1 MAHAQV
7 SVEPYG
13 GTEKEDFSEF
23 EQLFQGYIGVA
34 AIPNAQQANFLQLHL
49 RDNALRFYQ
58 TLGPATRANVPASLI
73 ALRDHFCNPQLQ
85 EIHVLNL
92 EQLRFNPKTDT
103 PENFLVNLTKK
114 AQRAYPTPDL
124 PAVAPIDPAIIGAP
138 AAAEAARF
146 HRETAQRQE
155 RIDAVHDNRNEQ
167 IKRLFIKGMPGWLR
181 SKLMEQPPA
190 TTVQELCNLTKKQI
204 TIREI
209 CRKDDYPED
218 GFNEINDKVSEK
230 LISAITKM
238 STNQEKMEKQLNEMR
253 SQITEQSNKQ
263 SNPLP
268 EQNRNNNS
276 QSDQYS
282 GYQPNQNTWYGQQRG
297 NRGGRRR
304 NNWQNKFDFNNTQPN
319 FHHMPPVAQQ
329 PYSQLYPQNQQ
340 YPNMYQN
347 QQPMVQMHP
356 SAQFQQSQNY
366 PTQHFV
372 ANQMPQAE
380 TQNPNGP
387 FGPMVRSSA
396 KFCDVCGKFNH
407 TASQCWWRQKPQGRG
422 QNFPFPNEPKN

>member
-23 EQLFQGYIGVA
+23 EQLFQGYIEVA
-34 AIPNAQQANFLQLHL
+34 TIPNAQQANFLQLHL

-85 EIHVLNL
+85 EVHVLKL

-124 PAVAPIDPAIIGAP
+124 PAVAPIDGTLNGA
-138 AAAEAARF
+138 ALDADTARF

-155 RIDAVHDNRNEQ
+155 RIDAVNDNRNEQ
-167 IKRLFIKGMPGWLR
+167 LKRLFIKGMPGWLR
-181 SKLMEQPPA
+181 SKLMEQPSA

-218 GFNEINDKVSEK
+218 GFNEINDKVSEN
-230 LISAITKM
+230 LISAITKL

-282 GYQPNQNTWYGQQRG
+282 GQQPNTNTWYGQQRG

-304 NNWQNKFDFNNTQPN
+304 NNWQKNLISTILSQTFTICHQLHNSHIRNCTLKISSTQTSTKINSQWFKCIHQHNSNSPRIIRRNNLSRIKCHKLKRKIQTDL
-319 FHHMPPVAQQ
+319 
-329 PYSQLYPQNQQ
+329 S
-340 YPNMYQN
+340 YQ
-347 QQPMVQMHP
+347 
-356 SAQFQQSQNY
+356 
-366 PTQHFV
+366 
-372 ANQMPQAE
+372 
-380 TQNPNGP
+380 
-387 FGPMVRSSA
+387 
-396 KFCDVCGKFNH
+396 
-407 TASQCWWRQKPQGRG
+407 
-422 QNFPFPNEPKN
+422 

>member
-7 SVEPYG
+7 SVQPYG

-146 HRETAQRQE
+146 HRETA
-155 RIDAVHDNRNEQ
+155 
-167 IKRLFIKGMPGWLR
+167 
-181 SKLMEQPPA
+181 
-190 TTVQELCNLTKKQI
+190 
-204 TIREI
+204 
-209 CRKDDYPED
+209 
-218 GFNEINDKVSEK
+218 
-230 LISAITKM
+230 
-238 STNQEKMEKQLNEMR
+238 
-253 SQITEQSNKQ
+253 
-263 SNPLP
+263 
-268 EQNRNNNS
+268 
-276 QSDQYS
+276 
-282 GYQPNQNTWYGQQRG
+282 
-297 NRGGRRR
+297 
-304 NNWQNKFDFNNTQPN
+304 
-319 FHHMPPVAQQ
+319 
-329 PYSQLYPQNQQ
+329 
-340 YPNMYQN
+340 
-347 QQPMVQMHP
+347 
-356 SAQFQQSQNY
+356 
-366 PTQHFV
+366 
-372 ANQMPQAE
+372 
-380 TQNPNGP
+380 
-387 FGPMVRSSA
+387 
-396 KFCDVCGKFNH
+396 
-407 TASQCWWRQKPQGRG
+407 
-422 QNFPFPNEPKN
+422 

>member
-23 EQLFQGYIGVA
+23 EQLFQGYIEVA
-34 AIPNAQQANFLQLHL
+34 TIPNAQQANFLQLHL

-58 TLGPATRANVPASLI
+58 TLGSATRANVPASRI
-73 ALRDHFCNPQLQ
+73 SLRNHFCNPQLQ
-85 EIHVLNL
+85 EVHVLKL

-103 PENFLVNLTKK
+103 PENFLVNLTKIDGTLNG
-114 AQRAYPTPDL
+114 AAL
-124 PAVAPIDPAIIGAP
+124 VADT
-138 AAAEAARF
+138 ARF
-146 HRETAQRQE
+146 HRETTQRQE
-155 RIDAVHDNRNEQ
+155 RIDAVNDNRNEQ
-167 IKRLFIKGMPGWLR
+167 LKRLFIKGMPGWLR

-204 TIREI
+204 PIRET

-230 LISAITKM
+230 LISAITKL
-238 STNQEKMEKQLNEMR
+238 STNQEKMEKQLNENR
-253 SQITEQSNKQ
+253 SQIAEQSNKQ

-268 EQNRNNNS
+268 EQNRKNDS
-276 QSDQYS
+276 QSGQYS
-282 GYQPNQNTWYGQQRG
+282 GYQPNQNNGYGQQRG

-304 NNWQNKFDFNNTQPN
+304 KNWQNKFDFNNTQPN
-319 FHHMPPVAQQ
+319 LHNLSPVASH
-329 PYSQLYPQNQQ
+329 PYSQWYSQYQPNQH
-340 YPNMYQN
+340 N
-347 QQPMVQMHP
+347 QPMVQMHQ

-366 PTQHFV
+366 PTQQFG

-380 TQNPNGP
+380 KHKPNGP
-387 FGPMVRSSA
+387 FIPMVRSSA
-396 KFCDVCGKFNH
+396 KLCDVCGKFNH
-407 TASQCWWRQKPQGRG
+407 TASQCWWRQKPQGIG
-422 QNFPFPNEPKN
+422 QNFPFPNEPKK